1 MRKKDLIKVLAFVVI
16 VVLALA
22 VNKLYFKT
30 SFSADNNVNG
40 VLEGAIN
47 KYVNYALN
55 NGEEGTLVEYALRT
69 GLEYENEEEYNPIK
83 VSELNINVNQ
93 IDGKYPSEVKVIEKS
108 SKVTNGKEKEIEEDY
123 SYDASNGNLVI
134 RTSNENENGE
144 AVYNEKPSKDDRD
157 EYIIIAKYDTY
168 TEGKEER
175 ELVCD
180 VEYKAVLFGEEREIV
195 SKGTLESKVTE
206 NIGELTTVGTT
217 RDEIYNGYIK
227 SNAING
233 TTYETEY
240 KEENEIEISKKEAQ
254 ERLKIE
260 ESNTFENEGD
270 IYYKSTK
277 IIKDGFTD
285 VLGENGKVEIIDQ
298 NGNIVSTIDNNSFN
312 ENGEAVVEYGEE
324 VNKIEIRT
332 SNIENEGIIKL
343 ENVKKIKSDVLNA
356 QDKDIIRNLSVV
368 GIFEKE
374 VEIPQEKTQ
383 EITNFLQGGLNLS
396 SEGNID
402 LNLNSNDEVASE
414 EKASVEETPVVETR
428 IVEEESYRNDTE
440 EAVEVKNSTTNVE
453 VSVDNTKWTNE
464 KQNDITFDIYLNSS
478 NVAYNLFNNP
488 SIRIKLPSDIEKVI
502 LGDSS
507 IVYGNGLNMEEPYVE
522 QGEDGNNYIVVNLT
536 GTQASYNESDLDLK
550 TNIKIPAS
558 IILNKDIESRTDKV
572 STIYTNNYTVDGSA
586 EEGVVEQK
594 ISVEDFRSDANSSD
608 KNGNI
613 IEQVTEL
620 VEDKAKEEVG
630 EPSQDEI
637 NGLEVKITPVKGNT
651 ELKEGD
657 AVYEGEFIKY
667 NVEITNTTDETI
679 ENVRIVGTIPE
690 GVKYGELIASSDLVE
705 ENEYRYEFN
714 EEAVEKEIEVGTIRG
729 GETKKQYYEVQVE
742 DLSEEETEKNIT
754 TSIKTYINDTEVNNY
769 IMNNKI
775 QKGDIKT
782 FLWAATTGLSYQ
794 LVYGVSLDNP
804 KNEEVE
810 IRLHVPELFAT
821 SQELFDN
828 GKVYV
833 KAFNLEYSTA
843 INNKDVT
850 NEGVEQ
856 LEGYTYEFNG
866 TEILIKTNQ
875 SGLYRIGVQLIDE
888 EALKNQCA
896 NGKLELTASA
906 TVLANDI
913 TYNSNEN
920 RMHYDIDRASISM
933 TSDTEGEEIKYGDEI
948 NYNIQITCTGVSGLV
963 NEGSGIYVNILDY
976 LPEGIEPIS
985 ITYDFYDKIFD
996 VNEDGSINKGFTEKQ
1011 VITKDIIYNRE
1022 DEEGNKLASVD
1033 FETWVPYKGTINAQI
1048 KAKAGFVFE
1057 KTEIENKAIVKT
1069 PEIET
1074 DLGEDVQ
1081 LENDS
1086 IETKTSN
1093 TVKHIILPYNYDEE
1107 SPDEPIEPDEPDTPD
1122 TPDNP
1127 DNPDNPDTP
1136 DIPDDPN
1143 TPEERYSIS
1152 GIAWSDANGDGK
1164 RQEGE
1169 PLVDDLAVLLVDLN
1183 DSSNVKA
1190 QTTTNNGRYTF
1201 EGLTSGNYI
1210 VIFRYNTNMYILS
1223 QYKVSGASE
1232 DINSD
1237 AMAQSIIL
1245 DGQKEEVGLTDQILL
1260 SQNMSNIDIGLI
1272 EKGGYDLKLD
1282 KYITGATVTTVN
1294 GTKDYTYNDTK
1305 LGRVEIRAK
1314 ELNGAKV
1321 DVKYKIV
1328 VTNEGKSAATV
1339 NEIYD
1344 NIPEI
1349 LDFEAGAN
1357 SNWTQED
1364 GKLVNRGLANQVI
1377 NPGESKEITLTL
1389 TKTLGEE
1396 DAGTFKNTAEIGSA
1410 QGSIPGTEDADSTP
1424 GNVNVNEDDYSE
1436 ADLIIGV
1443 GTGIGVYISIG
1454 AIIAVIAIL
1463 VFLGIKFKFKIK
1475 KITKIG
1481 LSVIIVAM
1489 IGLVTCKDVAAVQ
1502 LVFYG
1507 NGVSTHNFGVYGIG
1521 DYDRV
1526 AFCNSPGQPAAG
1538 SAVSDCYNDSEYD
1551 YSYSL
1556 SSYSETLSREEI
1568 IVPEIDLRK
1577 LNDDNERIPARKV
1590 GDKYVLGPFKSST
1603 NSNEEDYNITVY
1615 SQDGGT
1621 LSYTLC
1627 DENGNAIGAVR
1638 GSKNGEQTEVTF
1650 YISLTASEFQRGVA
1664 RVTASQG
1671 KMATYRRYY
1680 MKWTMYYY
1688 AYYGGVCT
1696 GGDFNGVPHQD
1707 ADEEEL
1713 QKEGE
1718 IEKIETERTE
1728 DQIEWTMFNT
1738 VIELLKVDQDE
1749 HEKDDDDY
1757 EVYIDI
1763 EGVLEKPDG
1772 TSEPFKTT
1780 NGRYTFDNL
1789 EPGIYTIRETV
1800 NNNYGY
1806 EKNIVLV
1813 VDVRDED
1820 GIRPTGGKLCIFYM
1834 KNEKDTGNLKV
1845 IKKDRDSGQPMQG
1858 VSFKL
1863 RGEEGYV
1870 IGIDSSGNRISEAEG
1885 KVQFYNM
1892 EYGSKE
1898 EATTFKTDENGVL
1911 EVYNI
1916 RTGTYTVEE
1925 VSVNVNDYGYEL
1937 DPEYIFCN
1945 GQQGVTEG
1953 EVVVVRRKSY
1963 YTTGRVNEETKA
1975 PLEEYPGQNGY
1986 VEVPGQG
1993 DNSNPNSGEFN
2004 GILFE
2009 NQRKWIKLRGK
2020 VFEKMLDGKETVI
2033 QGGYAYVEGIDKLV
2047 ANVTVKLLDSNGN
2060 EVPFRTQSSLETA
2073 GESAVD
2079 ERRDRG
2085 ITINSIDTDSNGY
2098 YEMVD
2103 VLIDDLD
2110 KYYIQFTYNGMSY
2123 ESIPLLDSPDIID
2136 AGYDGTR
2143 AIEGAA
2149 RDEFNREYSEITH
2162 SGTTEP
2168 VGESRDD
2175 AGSKTHD
2182 LNYTEGEHS
2191 SELNY
2196 GSTTM
2201 GHDEQKYPINYT
2213 YEQYLINANT
2223 KDAFQAKGHSG
2234 YLVDMQSKE
2243 EIRKNEYVYI
2253 RENDG
2258 EGFDLGIKEREQP
2271 DMALV
2276 EDIEKVKV
2284 TIAGYEH
2291 TYNYNQRFE
2300 NSEYG
2305 DGFDVSVKF
2314 GDEYGMQEY
2323 TQPIYSS
2330 DVVYNQ
2336 NNPEALGIY
2345 VRYKIA
2351 LRNESTNLYTKIN
2364 EIVSYYDNRYQFE
2377 SAEYEDGTPITE
2389 HSQGNSFGDY
2399 NSEVLRVNQNL
2410 SPMESRYVYI
2420 TYRVTDSAVND
2431 LLNEEETILDTVA
2444 EITSYSTY
2452 SDSGFSIHYAGI
2464 DKDSRPGSAEPGNR
2478 DTYEDD
2484 TDSAPDFKLQ
2494 VREGRVISGTV
2505 WEDEAVAD
2513 MLENAG
2519 ITSTDG
2525 KPLRER
2531 IGNGIYDP
2539 DPNVVRDVKVDLISL
2554 EGEPNGEGTSNTL
2567 GAANLQGEIGTPGS
2581 DSTIANLYK
2590 VETLPT
2596 LKGEVV
2602 PATVN
2607 TDGEGNYEFK
2617 GVIPGKYLL
2626 RFTYGNN
2633 SVIIT
2638 PDGEKKIE
2646 DVDLYKST
2654 IYRGNR
2660 PDNEATAASDTDY
2673 WYRNET
2679 SDVGAQRFSDARDE
2693 IGVRE
2698 KTGEKYD
2705 IISSRLNLE
2714 DTYYYENT
2722 STEVEAVAQKALT
2735 AIEARSRGF
2744 EIKVDFDQALNNES
2758 TFVEQTTGEGLR
2770 YVFDNMDFGIIRRPI
2785 QTMEVTKQVAYVKVT
2800 LANGQVV
2807 IEGDPRV
2814 DKIDHL
2820 RFLQEDENGSGD
2832 ISIELDS
2839 EIMQGAKLEI
2849 TYDIIADNTNS
2860 EIDYSTDRYYIFGI
2874 RGNEDELIAPQILRM
2889 MDYLSN
2895 DLAYEEES
2903 LINPDGTT
2911 TNADYRW
2918 TNIRNLETQTVQ
2930 YNGGTIE
2937 LPGLKDDRGKGIYW
2951 SEQAFD
2957 ELQGFNQVLATDYFE
2972 DMKFE
2977 KRTAKLQVSR
2987 VLSNSAD
2994 DLTFY
2999 NDIEVNVLKGRRT
3012 TKPDDNEKLTVPGDY
3027 VVTNDGRRNPGGD
3040 DDHRYVLVTEPT
3052 GEDQN
3057 YVIYV
3062 ILGVSTLIILTA
3074 GIIFIKKKVLK

>member
-1 MRKKDLIKVLAFVVI
+1 MRRKDLIKILAFVVI

-40 VLEGAIN
+40 ILEGAIN
-47 KYVNYALN
+47 KYVNYSLS
-55 NGEEGTLVEYALRT
+55 NGEKGTIVEYALRT
-69 GLEYENEEEYNPIK
+69 GMEYENEEEFNAIK
-83 VSELNINVNQ
+83 LSELNINVNQ

-108 SKVTNGKEKEIEEDY
+108 SKVTNGKTEEIEEDY

-144 AVYNEKPSKDDRD
+144 AIYNEKPSESDRD

-168 TEGKEER
+168 TEEKEER
-175 ELVCD
+175 ELICD
-180 VEYKAVLFGEEREIV
+180 VEYKAVLFDEEREII
-195 SKGTLESKVTE
+195 SEGTLGSKVTE
-206 NIGELTTVGTT
+206 NVGELTTVSTT
-217 RDEIYNGYIK
+217 REDIYNGYIK
-227 SNAING
+227 SNVING

-240 KEENEIEISKKEAQ
+240 KEENEIEISNKEAQ

-260 ESNTFENEGD
+260 EKNTFEKEGD
-270 IYYKSTK
+270 VYYKSTK
-277 IIKDGFTD
+277 ILKDGFVD

-298 NGNIVSTIDNNSFN
+298 NGNIVSTIDNNSFD
-312 ENGEAVVEYGEE
+312 ENGEVLVEYGED
-324 VNKIEIRT
+324 VNSITIETSKIEK
-332 SNIENEGIIKL
+332 EGIIKV
-343 ENVKKIKSDVLNA
+343 ENVKKIKSDVLNVE
-356 QDKDIIRNLSVV
+356 DRDIVRNLSVV
-368 GIFEKE
+368 GTFEKE
-374 VEIPQEKTQ
+374 VEIEV
-383 EITNFLQGGLNLS
+383 ES
-396 SEGNID
+396 SNEERINVGATLNID
-402 LNLNSNDEVASE
+402 LNLNNNE
-414 EKASVEETPVVETR
+414 EENNGVNVNNTEEPEKTTQT
-428 IVEEESYRNDTE
+428 VEEESYRNDE
-440 EAVEVKNSTTNVE
+440 EETIEVKNSTTNVE
-453 VSVDNTKWTNE
+453 VSLDNTNWTNE
-464 KQNDITFDIYLNSS
+464 KQNEVTFDIYLNSS

-488 SIRIKLPSDIEKVI
+488 TIRIKLPSDIEKVI

-507 IVYGNGLNMEEPYVE
+507 IVYSNGLSLEQPYVE
-522 QGEDGNNYIVVNLT
+522 QGEDGNTYIVANLT
-536 GTQASYNESDLDLK
+536 GKESVYTENNLDLR

-558 IILNKDIESRTDKV
+558 IILNKDIESRTDKIGV
-572 STIYTNNYTVDGSA
+572 IFTNNYTVDGSA
-586 EEGVVEQK
+586 EENTIEEK
-594 ISVEDFRSDANSSD
+594 ITIEDFQSNVSNTQE
-608 KNGNI
+608 NGNI
-613 IEQVTEL
+613 IDKVTEA
-620 VEDKAKEEVG
+620 VEEQAKEEVG
-630 EPSQDEI
+630 APSQDEI
-637 NGLEVKITPVKGNT
+637 NGLEVKVTPVRGNT
-651 ELKEGD
+651 ELKDGD
-657 AVYEGEFIKY
+657 SVYEGEFIKY
-667 NVEITNTTDETI
+667 NIEITNVTDEPI

-690 GVKYGELIASSDLVE
+690 GVKYGELEADYYKSE
-705 ENEYRYEFN
+705 GTYKYNYEDIT
-714 EEAVEKEIEVGTIRG
+714 EKEIVIENVKAN
-729 GETKKQYYEVQVE
+729 ETVTKYYEVLVE
-742 DLSEEETEKNIT
+742 DLAEGETEKGI
-754 TSIKTYINDTEVNNY
+754 SSVIKTYIEDTEISNY
-769 IMNNKI
+769 EIKNTVKTSEV
-775 QKGDIKT
+775 KT
-782 FLWAATTGLSYQ
+782 FLWSALIGDENSWDI
-794 LVYGVSLDNP
+794 GFNLDNP
-804 KNEEVE
+804 TGEEVAVR
-810 IRLHVPELFAT
+810 IQVPDCFQIDEEGEAILGYKT
-821 SQELFDN
+821 
-828 GKVYV
+828 
-833 KAFNLEYSTA
+833 EYST
-843 INNKDVT
+843 
-850 NEGVEQ
+850 EGK
-856 LEGYTYEFNG
+856 YIG
-866 TEILIKTNQ
+866 TEPINDFSRVIEDNAITIIAHQ
-875 SGLYRIGVQLIDE
+875 SGTYKISGNVNGELAE
-888 EALKNQCA
+888 K
-896 NGKLELTASA
+896 NGKDGKVELTANA
-906 TVLANDI
+906 TVTVGENEYKTNETRMVHAYKDI
-913 TYNSNEN
+913 SVE
-920 RMHYDIDRASISM
+920 M
-933 TSDTEGEEIKYGDEI
+933 TSETEGEEVAYGDTI
-948 NYNIQITCTGVSGLV
+948 IYNVAITCNSV
-963 NEGSGIYVNILDY
+963 NNLQQNENGAVYVNIKDY
-976 LPEGIEPIS
+976 LPDNVTPGS
-985 ITYDFYDKIFD
+985 VTYDYYEQI
-996 VNEDGSINKGFTEKQ
+996 EEMEEINGQQVLVKKLGEKQ
-1011 VITKDIIYNRE
+1011 TITEDISATST
-1022 DEEGNKLASVD
+1022 DEEGNKLPNID
-1033 FETWVPYKGTINAQI
+1033 LYTWIPYQETINVKVEAI
-1048 KAKAGFVFE
+1048 AGYVYE
-1057 KTEIENKAIVKT
+1057 KTEVENNMV
-1069 PEIET
+1069 
-1074 DLGEDVQ
+1074 VQ
-1081 LENDS
+1081 NDQA
-1086 IETKTSN
+1086 ETKTSN
-1093 TVKHIILPYNYDEE
+1093 IVKHIILPYGYEE
-1107 SPDEPIEPDEPDTPD
+1107 GQENPDEPVNPDDPDTPVTPDNPTNPDNPDTPNTPD

-1127 DNPDNPDTP
+1127 NV
-1136 DIPDDPN
+1136 
-1143 TPEERYSIS
+1143 PEERYSIS
-1152 GIAWSDANGDGK
+1152 GTAWSDANGDGE

-1169 PLVDDLAVLLVDLN
+1169 PLVDDLAVLLVDLS

-1201 EGLTSGNYI
+1201 EGLTVGNY
-1210 VIFRYNTNMYILS
+1210 VVVFRYNTDMYILS
-1223 QYKVSGASE
+1223 QYKVSGATE
-1232 DINSD
+1232 DVNSD
-1237 AMAQSIIL
+1237 AMSQSITL
-1245 DGQKEEVGLTDQILL
+1245 DGQKEEVGLTDQIAL
-1260 SQNMSNIDIGLI
+1260 SQNISNIDIGLI

-1294 GTKDYTYNDTK
+1294 GTRDYTYNDTK

-1328 VTNEGKSAATV
+1328 ITNEGKSAATV

-1344 NIPEI
+1344 NIPEG
-1349 LDFEAGAN
+1349 LSFEAGEN
-1357 SNWTQED
+1357 SNWSEED
-1364 GKLVNRGLANQVI
+1364 GRLVNRGLANQVI
-1377 NPGESKEITLTL
+1377 NPGESKELTLTL
-1389 TKTLGEE
+1389 TKTMTEE

-1410 QGSIPGTEDADSTP
+1410 EGSIPRTEDADSTP
-1424 GNVNVNEDDYSE
+1424 GNGNPSEDDYSE

-1463 VFLGIKFKFKIK
+1463 VFLGIKFKFKINK
-1475 KITKIG
+1475 FGKVGMILLAVAMVGVSKFESMAVDPPETNWEISKVGSLGYSIDANGWRIFPSSTNLYYYEPSATELIDSHTFTGGVTGLVHCNDGSAYIAGGRSRAGCGDGTTYYYNGVTNVTGPTVEYGPFNLPEIELERLNDWIHVRKIG
-1481 LSVIIVAM
+1481 DNYVFGPFESSSNYTKEYEVTVYDKSGALINRGDWQPCDSEGNVVSSIPGNSTFYLTMPASLYEARGISRVRAEQSIERSRM
-1489 IGLVTCKDVAAVQ
+1489 KYETWRGRVKYRYWTTTCNTGYTHQMNLVTTSSV
-1502 LVFYG
+1502 
-1507 NGVSTHNFGVYGIG
+1507 
-1521 DYDRV
+1521 
-1526 AFCNSPGQPAAG
+1526 
-1538 SAVSDCYNDSEYD
+1538 
-1551 YSYSL
+1551 YSL
-1556 SSYSETLSREEI
+1556 SGGYVDVRYRES
-1568 IVPEIDLRK
+1568 VDKQID
-1577 LNDDNERIPARKV
+1577 
-1590 GDKYVLGPFKSST
+1590 
-1603 NSNEEDYNITVY
+1603 
-1615 SQDGGT
+1615 
-1621 LSYTLC
+1621 
-1627 DENGNAIGAVR
+1627 
-1638 GSKNGEQTEVTF
+1638 
-1650 YISLTASEFQRGVA
+1650 
-1664 RVTASQG
+1664 
-1671 KMATYRRYY
+1671 
-1680 MKWTMYYY
+1680 
-1688 AYYGGVCT
+1688 
-1696 GGDFNGVPHQD
+1696 
-1707 ADEEEL
+1707 
-1713 QKEGE
+1713 
-1718 IEKIETERTE
+1718 EKF
-1728 DQIEWTMFNT
+1728 IEWTLFNT
-1738 VIELLKVDQDE
+1738 NIDLYKVDKDE
-1749 HEKDDDDY
+1749 HEKEDDY
-1757 EVYIDI
+1757 EVYLEI
-1763 EGVLEKPDG
+1763 EGVLEKTDG
-1772 TSEPFKTT
+1772 TYREEFKTT
-1780 NGRYTFDNL
+1780 NGYYHFDDL
-1789 EPGIYTIRETV
+1789 TPGTYILTETI
-1800 NNNYGY
+1800 NDNYGY
-1806 EKNIVLV
+1806 EHNVQMTIE
-1813 VDVRDED
+1813 VDGE
-1820 GIRPTGGKLCIFYM
+1820 GGTVQIIYM
-1834 KNEKDTGNLKV
+1834 ENEKDTGNLKV
-1845 IKKDRDSGQPMQG
+1845 VKKDRDSGQPMQG

-1898 EATTFKTDENGVL
+1898 EATTFKTDENGII

-1925 VSVNVNDYGYEL
+1925 VSVNADDYGYEL

-1963 YTTGRVNEETKA
+1963 YTTGRPGEQ
-1975 PLEEYPGQNGY
+1975 YPGQNGY

-1993 DNSNPNSGEFN
+1993 DNSDPNNGEFN
-2004 GILFE
+2004 GITFE
-2009 NQRKWIKLRGK
+2009 NRRKWVKLRGK
-2020 VFEKMLDGKETVI
+2020 VFEKMLDGKGTVI
-2033 QGGYAYVEGIDKLV
+2033 QGGYAYTEGVDKLV

-2060 EVPFRTQSSLETA
+2060 EVPFKTQSALETA

-2085 ITINSIDTDSNGY
+2085 TTINSIDTDSNGY

-2103 VLIDDLD
+2103 VLIDDID

-2123 ESIPLLDSPDIID
+2123 ESIPLLESPDIID

-2162 SGTTEP
+2162 SGTTGP
-2168 VGESRDD
+2168 VGESRND

-2182 LNYTEGEHS
+2182 LNYTEGEHT
-2191 SELNY
+2191 SELEY

-2201 GHDEQKYPINYT
+2201 GHDEQRYPINYT

-2223 KDAFQAKGHSG
+2223 RDAFQAKGHSG

-2243 EIRKNEYVYI
+2243 DIRKNEYVYI

-2314 GDEYGMQEY
+2314 GDEYGLQSY

-2336 NNPEALGIY
+2336 NNPESLGIY

-2351 LRNESTNLYTKIN
+2351 LRNESTNLYTRIN

-2377 SAEYEDGTPITE
+2377 SAEYEDGTVIAE
-2389 HSQGNSFGDY
+2389 HSQGNSSGNY

-2410 SPMESRYVYI
+2410 SPMEVRYVYI
-2420 TYRVTDSAVND
+2420 TYRVTNDAVYT
-2431 LLNEEETILDTVA
+2431 LLSEEETILDTVA

-2464 DKDSRPGSAEPGNR
+2464 DKDSRPGSAEPGNK

-2494 VREGRVISGTV
+2494 VKEGRIIKGTV
-2505 WEDEAVAD
+2505 WEDEAVAE

-2519 ITSTDG
+2519 ITSADG
-2525 KPLRER
+2525 KTLRER

-2539 DPNVVRDVKVDLISL
+2539 DPNVVENVTVDLISI
-2554 EGEPNGEGTSNTL
+2554 EGNPNEAGVSDTL
-2567 GAANLQGEIGTPGS
+2567 GDANLQGEIGTPGS
-2581 DSTIANLYK
+2581 ESTIANLYK

-2596 LKGEVV
+2596 LSGEVV
-2602 PATVN
+2602 PATVY
-2607 TDGEGNYEFK
+2607 TDKSGKYEFK

-2638 PDGEKKIE
+2638 PDGRKEIK
-2646 DVDLYKST
+2646 DVDVYKST
-2654 IYRGNR
+2654 IYRGDR

-2673 WYRNET
+2673 WYRDET
-2679 SDVGAQRFSDARDE
+2679 SDAGAQRFSDARDE

-2698 KTGEKYD
+2698 NTGEKYD

-2722 STEVEAVAQKALT
+2722 STEVKAVAEKALT

-2758 TFVEQTTGEGLR
+2758 TFEEQTTGDGLR
-2770 YVFDNMDFGIIRRPI
+2770 YIFDNMDFGIIRRPI

-2807 IEGDPRV
+2807 IEGDPR
-2814 DKIDHL
+2814 KETIDHL

-2874 RGNEDELIAPQILRM
+2874 RGDEGDLIAPQVLRM

-2903 LINPDGTT
+2903 VINNDPSGK
-2911 TNADYRW
+2911 TNEDYGW
-2918 TNIRNLETQTVQ
+2918 TNIRNVETQTVK
-2930 YNGGTIE
+2930 YNGGTIQ

-2951 SEQAFD
+2951 SENVFD

-2977 KRTAKLQVSR
+2977 ARTAKLQVSKI
-2987 VLSNSAD
+2987 LSNSAD

-3012 TKPDDNEKLTVPGDY
+3012 SKPDDNEKFTVPGDY
-3027 VVTNDGRRNPGGD
+3027 MPTSDGRRNPGGD

-3052 GEDQN
+3052 GENQN
-3057 YVIYV
+3057 YAIYV

-3074 GIIFIKKKVLK
+3074 GIIFIKKKVL